1 MSFVQTEV
9 SFPLPSKNCQRLWS
23 GWTVG
28 LGESPFSVLEP
39 ALFVGPPGSRMQ
51 EGKINLAQERV
62 HRWRSWGE
70 SSRYLLWGTRKAG
83 WFPREKGKGSQ
94 EDSSSPEVPGH
105 GTRARVD
112 SYRVNFLP
120 WFRQSPSSPSCL
132 CSSREKA
139 PLHPSWVY
147 HGIPEYQS
155 LEQLIYHLI
164 QPLQGKDFLTLS
176 RTATPQ
182 LGREEII
189 TKMTMEQRN

>member
-28 LGESPFSVLEP
+28 LGESPFFVSEP
-39 ALFVGPPGSRMQ
+39 ALFAGPPGSRMQ
-51 EGKINLAQERV
+51 EGKINLGQERV
-62 HRWRSWGE
+62 QRWRSWRE

-105 GTRARVD
+105 GTRAGQQSKLSSLVQTE
-112 SYRVNFLP
+112 FL
-120 WFRQSPSSPSCL
+120 WPSCL

-139 PLHPSWVY
+139 PLHHSWVH
-147 HGIPEYQS
+147 HGIPEYQG
-155 LEQLIYHLI
+155 LEQLVYHLI
-164 QPLQGKDFLTLS
+164 QPLQGEDFLTLS

-182 LGREEII
+182 LGREKKI
-189 TKMTMEQRN
+189 TKMIMEQKN